1 MLEIDA
7 AVVSEPMSM
16 TEESTVIEIEK
27 QTKKLTLAVKCK
39 TFENLEQQRMEEEF
53 CDVVLQVED
62 KEFPAHRC
70 VLAASSDYFMKMFTI
85 DMKEKHTKK
94 VPIETITATAMRE
107 ILRSI
112 YTNEIIFT
120 LENLG
125 EILYAASLM
134 QLEGVVKTATSYT
147 MKVIDITNC
156 FWFRDFMSKHP
167 CKGIEEVINCYF
179 QQNMESIS
187 ALPDYNDLSFN
198 ELDMFFSSDDLNV
211 TNEKIVFE
219 LLLKW
224 INEHQEFRKE
234 HFPALFNHVRLSFI
248 PIDDILKNVMT
259 SNLVKQFHECRDFV
273 DAALE
278 YHIKPT
284 YNAAPRFRKCFI
296 PAPDTLMLLPYR
308 QSYQAM
314 YNVPKLVDIVPKPP
328 LQTFTFG
335 VSIKD
340 ASNPSWQKFKF
351 DGLSNGTVW
360 QDCAVA
366 NKHPVSVLCGGIDNS
381 SRCTNLGY
389 RFDGIRWLSLP
400 SMNER
405 RCGAAAV
412 FFDEDL
418 FIFGGEKSPVSR
430 IKSKSTLEN
439 SGFCLSYEKLAEGSC
454 NWEIGENLHACRS
467 YFAAQTVGE
476 KIYLIGGYHYQQSS
490 QNSGSSYKPA
500 IGTTVVFSSSENK
513 WNVAASLNDAR
524 AEFGCAVVCS
534 KIYVFG
540 GNGSKGSFSIN
551 SVEILN
557 IDENLW
563 TRVGSVSISGP
574 MSACCIDE
582 RTYLLCASNKQILL
596 YKDAKKGKQCSSSAI
611 DSNIPEGNILLPFA
625 QQFYINPVMK
635 IQSA

>member
-16 TEESTVIEIEK
+16 TEEPTVIEIEK
-27 QTKKLTLAVKCK
+27 ETKKLTLAVKCK

-85 DMKEKHTKK
+85 DMKEKHSKN
-94 VPIETITATAMRE
+94 VPIKTITATAMRE
-107 ILRSI
+107 ILRSL

-125 EILYAASLM
+125 EIIHAASLM
-134 QLEGVVKTATSYT
+134 QLEGVINTATSYT
-147 MKVIDITNC
+147 EKVIDTTNC
-156 FWFRDFMSKHP
+156 FWFRDLMSKQP
-167 CKGIEEVINCYF
+167 CKDIEEEISCYF
-179 QQNMESIS
+179 LQNMERIS
-187 ALPDYNDLSFN
+187 ALPEYNELSFN
-198 ELDMFFSSDDLNV
+198 ELDMLFSSDDLNV
-211 TNEKIVFE
+211 KNEKIVFE

-224 INEHQEFRKE
+224 INEDQESRKE
-234 HFPALFNHVRLSFI
+234 HFPALFKHVRLSFI
-248 PIDDILKNVMT
+248 PIDGILKNVMT
-259 SNLVKQFHECRDFV
+259 SNLVKQFHECRDLV
-273 DAALE
+273 DAAME

-308 QSYQAM
+308 RSYQAM
-314 YNVPKLVDIVPKPP
+314 YNVL
-328 LQTFTFG
+328 
-335 VSIKD
+335 
-340 ASNPSWQKFKF
+340 NPSWQKFRF
-351 DGLSNGTVW
+351 EGLSNGTVW
-360 QDCAVA
+360 QGCAVA
-366 NKHPVSVLCGGIDNS
+366 NKHPVSILCGGKDNS
-381 SRCTNLGY
+381 SRCTNLVY

-400 SMNER
+400 SINEC

-412 FFDEDL
+412 LFNKDV
-418 FIFGGEKSPVSR
+418 FIFGGEKRYVDHIDR
-430 IKSKSTLEN
+430 NSTLEN
-439 SGFCLSYEKLAEGSC
+439 SGFCQSYEKLAEGSLS
-454 NWEIGENLHACRS
+454 WEIGENLHACRS

-476 KIYLIGGYHYQQSS
+476 KIYLIGGYQYQQSS
-490 QNSGSSYKPA
+490 QNFSFFYKPVT
-500 IGTTVVFSSSENK
+500 GSTVIFSPSENK

-524 AEFGCAVVCS
+524 AEFGCTVVRS

-540 GNGSKGSFSIN
+540 GQDMNMDPIS

-563 TRVGSVSISGP
+563 TRVGSVSLSGP

-582 RTYLLCASNKQILL
+582 RTYLLCASKKQILL

-611 DSNIPEGNILLPFA
+611 DSNIPEGNTLLPFA

-635 IQSA
+635 IHSVLFIKREAS